1 MPNRRRKPGI
11 LPFKPDKPPSRPPAL
26 GFRRTNLPN
35 RGTQPSPVHMGR
47 EGGWTTAGTF
57 TSYRCG
63 YDVSFWGEHQFNF
76 LALVEVQPSVRT
88 IHARPEELEWFDGNR
103 WHVHVPDF
111 LVRTDRGSS
120 MFDIEEHGREKAP
133 AARVMNRSLR
143 LSLAER
149 GIGYRMLSAKPLSAN
164 PRLSNATLVNASAW
178 NSRRNSSGTSSW
190 RCLPPGRRRA
200 RSQGR

>member
-1 MPNRRRKPGI
+1 
-11 LPFKPDKPPSRPPAL
+11 
-26 GFRRTNLPN
+26 
-35 RGTQPSPVHMGR
+35 MGR

-76 LALVEVQPSVRT
+76 LALVEVQPSVRM

-103 WHVHVPDF
+103 WRVHVPDF

-133 AARVMNRSLR
+133 AARVMSRSLR
-143 LSLAER
+143 ISLAER

-178 NSRRNSSGTSSW
+178 NRLPEEFVGDVELEMPSAGASSREIARTMNADPREVLTAALHLMW
-190 RCLPPGRRRA
+190 HGRLAADIGKEIDVDAVFRRA
-200 RSQGR
+200 RP